1 MATVQFGRQK
11 CESASESNN
20 LRDIEIGK
28 RGTSGISQKKSH
40 RPIELATHDFR
51 LERGLDL
58 PVLDLL
64 PVDPPEE
71 EVSSDVLLALVPAA
85 QPLGRILSQELREKD
100 KLLRLEPIVKPMTT
114 FAFLL

>member
-1 MATVQFGRQK
+1 MSGRLKVSDNSVVLQTEMRK
-11 CESASESNN
+11 CIRIESSIRN
-20 LRDIEIGK
+20 IEIGK
-28 RGTSGISQKKSH
+28 RVTSGISEKDSH

-71 EVSSDVLLALVPAA
+71 EVSSDVLLALVAAA
-85 QPLGRILSQELREKD
+85 QPLGRILSQELRKRE
-100 KLLRLEPIVKPMTT
+100 R
-114 FAFLL
+114 